1 MRIHATMQS
10 MTVNEAAKL
19 LGLHPGTLRIQILR
33 GKLKATKRGRD
44 WWILPKEVKRYQQEH
59 KR

>member
-1 MRIHATMQS
+1 M
-10 MTVNEAAKL
+10 MTVKEAAAL
-19 LGLHPGTLRIQILR
+19 LGLAPSTLRVQLMR

>member
-1 MRIHATMQS
+1 
-10 MTVNEAAKL
+10 MTVKEAAEQ
-19 LGLHPGTLRIQILR
+19 LGLSPTTLRIQIMK

-44 WWILPKEVKRYQQEH
+44 WHITPREVERYRQKH